1 MKRPTTLAAALLAAA
16 ALQAHAINKC
26 IDARGRVSYVE
37 GACPAGS
44 RQEKVTVMPGP
55 QDAPQPSASP
65 GGSMHGG
72 PAPKRAPAPDTAL
85 ISPSLEIQD
94 PRMDAAIRKLATY
107 EACEAGSPD
116 FAQKGGP
123 GAYQQWRAQN
133 AQWLDRLPHSA
144 HYMKILAIERQR
156 ASSALQRPETRQAFL
171 ESCLAL
177 AQPPR

>member
-1 MKRPTTLAAALLAAA
+1 MTRATTFVAALLAAAA

-26 IDARGRVSYVE
+26 IDARGKVSYVE
-37 GACPAGS
+37 GACPEGA

-55 QDAPQPSASP
+55 QGASQPSASR
-65 GGSMHGG
+65 GGAAHGQ
-72 PAPKRAPAPDTAL
+72 AATRAPAPDTAL
-85 ISPSLEIQD
+85 ISPGLEVQD
-94 PRMDAAIRKLATY
+94 PRMDAAIRRLASY

-116 FAQKGGP
+116 FAKKGGP
-123 GAYQQWRAQN
+123 DAYQQWRAQN

-156 ASSALQRPETRQAFL
+156 ASSELNRPETRQAFL